1 MAVRRP
7 RTSLEIKMVVLKD
20 LHHKINRKAM
30 LQNIADME
38 WDEYSKFH
46 NENDAVAAE
55 AYERA
60 FEETLHAH
68 YGDELDYYIM

>member
-1 MAVRRP
+1 MARRP
-7 RTSLEIKMVVLKD
+7 RTSAEIKIVVLKD

-30 LQNIADME
+30 LQSIADME

-46 NENDAVAAE
+46 DEKDAVEAE

>member
-7 RTSLEIKMVVLKD
+7 SKKLEVKTVVLKD

-30 LQNIADME
+30 FSNIANNAYSAYE
-38 WDEYSKFH
+38 QYGDEREYASYEK
-46 NENDAVAAE
+46 
-55 AYERA
+55 YERA